1 MYLDVSDYD
10 PDDDSSGDDDDD
22 EECMKDP
29 KKSIPD
35 DLLWEMCR
43 TGTSFVALSKI
54 LKLGFSVFGEADNF
68 HLSSSHLFKSYQ
80 RISET
85 KAIAYESEIRT
96 KASLGTIC
104 FDHHNMKQ
112 LSGKFIAREHRLA
125 IIWHSNSAD
134 KLLSIDKIENKTA
147 ASQTSAILRSC
158 QFFDVEKYVKAVA
171 CDNEN
176 TNTGIDNGTCVRLE
190 NELQRNL
197 LRLMCRHHIHEI
209 VVKDVYRY
217 LFSSGAPTNL
227 FHPILAEAWSELKSN
242 NFRFDGFGEHEEDT
256 YYFENENQARTYE
269 NFKEL
274 ALQQL
279 GGHCNHPFIR
289 DDYME
294 IVKVSL
300 KFLSGDRE
308 ILTKANQVQFN
319 ALQNPS
325 NARFMAS
332 SIQAL
337 KCYLF
342 RHHLNWESNDREK
355 IRDNLPRFC
364 LFLALIYVRYW
375 NRSSILFDAG
385 FNDLNFLQELEKFSV
400 LDQGISR
407 VAIEAKNRHLY
418 YLSEEL
424 VVLCL
429 FSDKL
434 SSNEKNQFASALLRL
449 NEDIPERNLR
459 LNHIKY
465 NENVSDWRNKQLID
479 FVGPRSL
486 FLFQTL
492 EISQE
497 FLVDDANDWSTNAS
511 YLNAKSKI
519 SSSLICVN
527 DATERVISTS
537 KYKYKRQRC
546 KNDNSFNR
554 SMLENFISE

>member
-1 MYLDVSDYD
+1 MR
-10 PDDDSSGDDDDD
+10 GRARH
-22 EECMKDP
+22 MK
-29 KKSIPD
+29 IGNF
-35 DLLWEMCR
+35 LLKFGLCLVLNY
-43 TGTSFVALSKI
+43 FVI
-54 LKLGFSVFGEADNF
+54 
-68 HLSSSHLFKSYQ
+68 
-80 RISET
+80 
-85 KAIAYESEIRT
+85 
-96 KASLGTIC
+96 
-104 FDHHNMKQ
+104 MK
-112 LSGKFIAREHRLA
+112 
-125 IIWHSNSAD
+125 
-134 KLLSIDKIENKTA
+134 
-147 ASQTSAILRSC
+147 
-158 QFFDVEKYVKAVA
+158 

-176 TNTGIDNGTCVRLE
+176 TNTGIDNETCVRLE
-190 NELQRNL
+190 NELQRDL

-242 NFRFDGFGEHEEDT
+242 FRFDGFGEHEEDIF
-256 YYFENENQARTYE
+256 YFENENQVQTYE
-269 NFKEL
+269 NFKGL

-308 ILTKANQVQFN
+308 ILTKANHVQFN

-355 IRDNLPRFC
+355 IRDNFPRFC

-407 VAIEAKNRHLY
+407 VAIEAKSRHLY

-449 NEDIPERNLR
+449 NEDIPGRNLR
-459 LNHIKY
+459 SNHFKY
-465 NENVSDWRNKQLID
+465 NETVSDWRNTELID
-479 FVGPRSL
+479 FVGPHSL

-492 EISQE
+492 EIPQD

-511 YLNAKSKI
+511 YLNAKSTI
-519 SSSLICVN
+519 SSNLICVN
-527 DATERVISTS
+527 DATERVISTC

-546 KNDNSFNR
+546 KNDNLFNR